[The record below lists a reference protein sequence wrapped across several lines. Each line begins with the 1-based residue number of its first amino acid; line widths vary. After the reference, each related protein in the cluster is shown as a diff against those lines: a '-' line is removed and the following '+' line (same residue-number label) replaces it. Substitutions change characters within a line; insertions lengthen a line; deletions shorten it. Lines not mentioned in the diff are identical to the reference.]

1 MSAVEFL
8 PLKLPSG
15 DFVDAATAQDDVGNQ
30 RIGRAEAFGELR
42 QPGVGR
48 QREGLHPQ
56 ALVFA
61 LLFAFEAVDLVV
73 GEIHRFHDVLWTW
86 QRRCWELFFELVVG
100 HREGLRVVRTAEDAV
115 AVGRERR
122 DVVVVE
128 VGCMGATS
136 LPSGWSVSIWFLD
149 RSSRLIFFRL
159 LNDSGI
165 SLRLL
170 LVA

>member
-1 MSAVEFL
+1 MSARRVLAAEAAFGI
-8 PLKLPSG
+8 S
-15 DFVDAATAQDDVGNQ
+15 VDAATAQDDVGNQ

-73 GEIHRFHDVLWTW
+73 GEIHRFHDVFGLG
-86 QRRCWELFFELVVG
+86 REDVGNLLELVVG
-100 HREGLRVVRTAEDAV
+100 HREGLRVVRAAEDAV
-115 AVGRERR
+115 AVGRERS

-128 VGCMGATS
+128 VELSGATS
-136 LPSGWSVSIWFLD
+136 LPADGAFRSGSGTGRAG
-149 RSSRLIFFRL
+149 RSS
-159 LNDSGI
+159 SGC
-165 SLRLL
+165 
-170 LVA
+170 